1 MIMRE
6 EFAKYY
12 SITKKLK
19 TQANA
24 LWSTV
29 SFITVADIVNRDIDL
44 QELDRKCW
52 DLKKIEMDSR
62 REASRKIEGYAEEEY
77 EGELEEI
84 DNELDELF
92 RVVSNKLDAV
102 DDVISDLRKIE
113 EKSEEGDYL
122 KLFGDIS
129 FMKVEESVKFIEL
142 KRFQK

>member
-1 MIMRE
+1 
-6 EFAKYY
+6 
-12 SITKKLK
+12 
-19 TQANA
+19 
-24 LWSTV
+24 
-29 SFITVADIVNRDIDL
+29 
-44 QELDRKCW
+44 
-52 DLKKIEMDSR
+52 MDSR
-62 REASRKIEGYAEEEY
+62 REASRKIESYAEEEY

-84 DNELDELF
+84 DNELDDLF

-113 EKSEEGDYL
+113 EKSEEVDYP